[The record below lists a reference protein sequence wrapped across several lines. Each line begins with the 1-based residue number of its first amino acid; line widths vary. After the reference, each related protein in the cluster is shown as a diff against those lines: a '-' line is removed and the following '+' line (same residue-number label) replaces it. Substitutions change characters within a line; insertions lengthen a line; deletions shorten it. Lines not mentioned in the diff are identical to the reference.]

1 MRKTIGGTALVL
13 RVSSS
18 EGRSVA
24 RAEREANGDP
34 FGIEVTGATESEAI
48 ERLTTWLEWQ
58 SEHTAALEALQQ
70 AERNYHRA
78 IAGSAFGTASDGPDA
93 VAVRRES
100 LRSVDEARV
109 KLDQVRQQRHHAAG
123 DTE

>member
-1 MRKTIGGTALVL
+1 MRMTIGGTALVV

-18 EGRSVA
+18 EGTFAA

-34 FGIEVTGATESEAI
+34 FGIEATGATESESV

-58 SEHTAALEALQQ
+58 NEHGAALEALQQ
-70 AERNYHRA
+70 AERSYHRA
-78 IAGSAFGTASDGPDA
+78 IAGTAFGAASDGPDA
-93 VAVRRES
+93 AVVRRER

-109 KLDQVRQQRHHAAG
+109 KLDHVRQERPGASA
-123 DTE
+123 DPR

>member
-18 EGRSVA
+18 QGRFVA

-48 ERLTTWLEWQ
+48 ERLATWLEWQ

-78 IAGSAFGTASDGPDA
+78 IAGSAFGAASDGSDAA
-93 VAVRRES
+93 VARRES
-100 LRSVDEARV
+100 LRSVDEARLR
-109 KLDQVRQQRHHAAG
+109 LDQVRGQRHRVAAET
-123 DTE
+123 D